1 MLNYSPQIP
10 NDSRWELL
18 EAINANRPPD
28 VPPCGYFRG
37 RMAEKN
43 KLKTPSRFY
52 HDVGKFVPEVP
63 APGATFAGHENHQ
76 KETVRLLPRIMIASR
91 EVTVNDLFSYF

>member
-1 MLNYSPQIP
+1 
-10 NDSRWELL
+10 
-18 EAINANRPPD
+18 
-28 VPPCGYFRG
+28 
-37 RMAEKN
+37 MAEKN

-76 KETVRLLPRIMIASR
+76 KETVRPVSYTHLTLPTKA
-91 EVTVNDLFSYF
+91 

>member
-52 HDVGKFVPEVP
+52 HDVGKFVPE
-63 APGATFAGHENHQ
+63 NHQ
-76 KETVRLLPRIMIASR
+76 KETVRLLPRIMLASR
-91 EVTVNDLFSYF
+91 EVTCERTPL